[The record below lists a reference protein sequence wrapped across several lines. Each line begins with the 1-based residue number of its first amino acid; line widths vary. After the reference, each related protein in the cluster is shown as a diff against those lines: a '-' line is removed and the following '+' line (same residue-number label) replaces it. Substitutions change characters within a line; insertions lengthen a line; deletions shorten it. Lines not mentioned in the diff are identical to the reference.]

1 MINSYLIQIKINQE
15 FAQARIFNLNKDF
28 YFQLL
33 VNRNL
38 LPTFNRRFPSINREV
53 IVYIRNERLSLRD
66 SFLEFIKVE
75 VGEKDD
81 LACILKAINVLFPR
95 SDIFISTPKTE
106 YRKLRNLF
114 KNFVFLTEEECF
126 SR

>member
-38 LPTFNRRFPSINREV
+38 LPTFNRRFLSINREV

>member
-28 YFQLL
+28 DFQLL

-38 LPTFNRRFPSINREV
+38 LPTFNRRFLSINREV